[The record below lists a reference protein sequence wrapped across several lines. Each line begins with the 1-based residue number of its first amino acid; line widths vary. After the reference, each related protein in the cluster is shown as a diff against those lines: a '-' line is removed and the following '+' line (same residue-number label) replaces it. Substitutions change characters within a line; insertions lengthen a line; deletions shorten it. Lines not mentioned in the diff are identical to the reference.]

1 MNAGN
6 YSEGEKIESNAV
18 NKLGEEK
25 NGRMGDN

>member
-6 YSEGEKIESNAV
+6 YSEGEKIEANAV

-25 NGRMGDN
+25 NETYGG